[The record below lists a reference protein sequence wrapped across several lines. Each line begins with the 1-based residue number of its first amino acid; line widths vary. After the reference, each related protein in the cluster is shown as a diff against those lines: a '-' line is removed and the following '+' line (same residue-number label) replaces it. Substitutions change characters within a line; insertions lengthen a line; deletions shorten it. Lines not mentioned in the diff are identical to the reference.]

1 MTRKTRSR
9 PCHQGQNLIASAF
22 MKLRLISAGIACCAS
37 SIALPAVA
45 EATPQT
51 LPYVENGHA
60 RHVLDHAVQPPITS
74 GFGPLHGPISHY
86 TVHVGVGDNLLC
98 GERRPGVPLVA
109 PARPRT
115 VLDQA
120 NGAAEMS
127 ADSLEPKEV
136 FTKQPAQLVPAK
148 PTDGQPQWPS
158 NVRQVANGLA

>member
-1 MTRKTRSR
+1 M
-9 PCHQGQNLIASAF
+9 
-22 MKLRLISAGIACCAS
+22 
-37 SIALPAVA
+37 
-45 EATPQT
+45 
-51 LPYVENGHA
+51 
-60 RHVLDHAVQPPITS
+60 
-74 GFGPLHGPISHY
+74 
-86 TVHVGVGDNLLC
+86 C

-127 ADSLEPKEV
+127 ADSLEPKVV
-136 FTKQPAQLVPAK
+136 FTKPPAQLVPAK